1 MAAFKQLLSQAHR
14 HCSFSKSPQPLLSL
28 LTRNRPFSDQSDPNS
43 SPRNPIPLRP
53 VSYSVKEPKP
63 ENEESPPPAATE
75 YQALGPATGQSSSPP
90 EQNPGGPDTNVRAS
104 WTREE
109 VRYMKDT
116 PIISP
121 VSYAARVAPLPE
133 DRVATEEVKADDEL
147 ERERRRIEAENLNMK
162 RRGLRV
168 EEGKVPFP
176 TLIGTEDSKKGK
188 VVYDLKDAI
197 QLVKAN
203 AKRNFE
209 ETFEA
214 HVKLT
219 PELRRTD
226 LKLSGSV
233 LLPHGCGKNF
243 RVAVFAEGDAAE
255 EAREAGATCV
265 GGKELVDR
273 IKNGEEKFRYDR
285 CFATREM
292 MTYVRK
298 IAKFLKRGLM
308 PNPDNGTVT
317 NDISRAVREAINQTI
332 MFQKDKSAI
341 VHVPL
346 GKVTY
351 SEEDLRANIG
361 AFVNA
366 LLHAK
371 PAGLKKSSKYAG
383 YVSTFHIC
391 STMGPSFPVT
401 MQSVSMAVD
410 RYNKLRLQA

>member
-1 MAAFKQLLSQAHR
+1 MAIFKQLLSQAHR
-14 HCSFSKSPQPLLSL
+14 HYSFPKSPQPLLSL
-28 LTRNRPFSDQSDPNS
+28 LTRNRPFSDEPPPNS
-43 SPRNPIPLRP
+43 SPRNPIPIQP
-53 VSYSVKEPKP
+53 VSYAVKEPKP
-63 ENEESPPPAATE
+63 EKEESPPPAATE
-75 YQALGPATGQSSSPP
+75 SLPQGPATGQSSSPP
-90 EQNPGGPDTNVRAS
+90 EQNPGGLDHDVRAS

-109 VRYMKDT
+109 IRYVKDT

-121 VSYAARVAPLPE
+121 VSYPARVAPLPE
-133 DRVATEEVKADDEL
+133 DRVATEEVKGDDEL
-147 ERERRRIEAENLNMK
+147 EKERRRIEAENQNMM
-162 RRGLRV
+162 RRVLRV
-168 EEGKVPFP
+168 QEEKVPFP
-176 TLIGTEDSKKGK
+176 TLIRTDDSKKGK
-188 VVYDLKDAI
+188 VVYDLKDAL

-209 ETFEA
+209 EMFEA

-255 EAREAGATCV
+255 EAREAGAACV

-273 IKNGEEKFRYDR
+273 IKSGEEKFRYDR

-292 MTYVRK
+292 MIYVPK

-317 NDISRAVREAINQTI
+317 NDISRAVREAISQTI

-351 SEEDLRANIG
+351 PEEALRDNIG

-391 STMGPSFPVT
+391 STMGPSVPVT

>member
-1 MAAFKQLLSQAHR
+1 MAVFKQLLSQAHR
-14 HCSFSKSPQPLLSL
+14 HYSFPKSHQSLLSL
-28 LTRNRPFSDQSDPNS
+28 LTRNRPFSDQPPPNS
-43 SPRNPIPLRP
+43 SPRNPIPIQP
-53 VSYSVKEPKP
+53 VSYAVKEPNP
-63 ENEESPPPAATE
+63 ENKEIPPPAATE
-75 YQALGPATGQSSSPP
+75 SQPQGPATGQSSSPP
-90 EQNPGGPDTNVRAS
+90 EQNPGGPDQDVRAS

-109 VRYMKDT
+109 IRYVKDT

-121 VSYAARVAPLPE
+121 VSYQARVAPLPE
-133 DRVATEEVKADDEL
+133 DRVAAEEVKEDDEL
-147 ERERRRIEAENLNMK
+147 ETERRRIEAENQNMM
-162 RRGLRV
+162 RRVLRV
-168 EEGKVPFP
+168 QEEKVPFP
-176 TLIGTEDSKKGK
+176 TLIRTDDSKKGK

-197 QLVKAN
+197 QLVK
-203 AKRNFE
+203 
-209 ETFEA
+209 
-214 HVKLT
+214 
-219 PELRRTD
+219 
-226 LKLSGSV
+226 KLSGSV

-255 EAREAGATCV
+255 EAREAGAACV

-273 IKNGEEKFRYDR
+273 IKRGEEKFRYDR

-292 MTYVRK
+292 MIYVPK

-317 NDISRAVREAINQTI
+317 NDISRAVREAISQTI

-351 SEEDLRANIG
+351 PEEALRENIG

-391 STMGPSFPVT
+391 STMGSSVPVT

>member
-1 MAAFKQLLSQAHR
+1 MSAFKNLLTQAAHR
-14 HCSFSKSPQPLLSL
+14 HSSFPKTTQSLLSL
-28 LTRNRPFSDQSDPNS
+28 LTRHRPFSNQPDPNS
-43 SPRNPIPLRP
+43 SSPRTPVPIQP
-53 VSYSVKEPKP
+53 VSYAVKQP
-63 ENEESPPPAATE
+63 ENESPPPPPAA
-75 YQALGPATGQSSSPP
+75 GGGQSPSPP
-90 EQNPGGPDTNVRAS
+90 EQTPDIRPETRA
-104 WTREE
+104 WTREDF
-109 VRYMKDT
+109 RYVKDA
-116 PIISP
+116 PSICP
-121 VSYAARVAPLPE
+121 VSYPTRVAPLPE
-133 DRVATEEVKADDEL
+133 DRAASEEVKDEGANDEL
-147 ERERRRIEAENLNMK
+147 EKERRRIEFENQNMM
-162 RRGLRV
+162 RRVLRV
-168 EEGKVPFP
+168 EEEKVPFP
-176 TLIGTEDSKKGK
+176 TLIRSEDDRKKGK
-188 VVYDLKDAI
+188 VVYDLKEGI

-233 LLPHGCGKNF
+233 LLPHGSGKKF
-243 RVAVFAEGDAAE
+243 SVAVFAEGDAAE
-255 EAREAGATCV
+255 EAREAGAACV
-265 GGKELVDR
+265 GGNELIER
-273 IKNGEEKFRYDR
+273 IKSGQEKFRYDK

-292 MTYVRK
+292 MNHVLK
-298 IAKFLKRGLM
+298 IAKRLKRGLM

-317 NDISRAVREAINQTI
+317 NDISRAVREAISQTI
-332 MFQKDKSAI
+332 IFQKDKSAI

-351 SEEDLRANIG
+351 SEEALRENVG

-366 LLHAK
+366 LLQAK

-391 STMGPSFPVT
+391 SSMGPSVPVT

-410 RYNKLRLQA
+410 RYNRLRLLA